1 MSCSL
6 CSENMVHTGT
16 MAPNIGQYQCGH
28 SFHLN
33 CILAYSNE
41 KVTQTCPT
49 CNPQKNTF
57 FANFGEDRVKS
68 MQVMIEKRRSINKF
82 EKPKSYFS
90 LFGSSNDLRSM
101 IKSGTSLSSLKL
113 NGYIPESFIEE
124 GIQYRE
130 IAKTY
135 TMDSLID
142 FGFRFSH
149 MLTMGFEPSSFKKMS
164 RNNMD
169 ELEITA
175 EDMLKTS
182 ITIHDLS
189 ELGLEMYKLSEMNF
203 TWADLRKIG
212 GNAQTI
218 RLITSKVSDLN
229 TYFSPTQKDFTEAGF
244 TEASLEKYDYVVDT
258 NVFKKKVTRKQ
269 VKHLTANNMLF

>member
-1 MSCSL
+1 MSCKL
-6 CSENMVHTGT
+6 CGENMVHTGT
-16 MAPNIGQYQCGH
+16 MAPNIGQYECGH

-41 KVTQTCPT
+41 KVTQSCPI
-49 CNPQKNTF
+49 CKPLKNTF
-57 FANFGEDRVKS
+57 FANFGEDRVKA
-68 MQVMIEKRRSINKF
+68 MQIMIDKRRSINKL

-90 LFGSSNDLRSM
+90 LFSSSNDLRSM

-113 NGYIPESFIEE
+113 NGYMPESFIEE

-149 MLTMGFEPSSFKKMS
+149 MLTMGFEPTSFKMMS
-164 RNNMD
+164 ENNME

-218 RLITSKVSDLN
+218 RLITPKLSELK
-229 TYFSPTQKDFTEAGF
+229 TYLSPTESDFVEAGF
-244 TEASLEKYDYVVDT
+244 TTESLKKYDYVVDS
-258 NVFKKKVTRKQ
+258 NIFKKKVARRQ
-269 VKHLTANNMLF
+269 VKHLTASNMLF